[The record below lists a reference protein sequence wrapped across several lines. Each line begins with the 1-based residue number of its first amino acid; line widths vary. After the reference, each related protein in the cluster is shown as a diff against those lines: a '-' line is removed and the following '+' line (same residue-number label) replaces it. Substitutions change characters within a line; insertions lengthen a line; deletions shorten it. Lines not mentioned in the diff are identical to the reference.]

1 MENRQVKETNT
12 GQVEVKRMVK
22 QAAVLQ
28 IGAKTLLD
36 CLVEQG
42 IDTIFG
48 YPGGTILSIYDELV
62 KYKDKI
68 KHILTA
74 HEQGASHAAD
84 GYARATGKTGVCF
97 ATSGPGCTNL
107 TTGIASA
114 YYDSSPVVYITCN
127 VTHGQLGRDGFQEVD
142 ICGITKPIT
151 KANYQIG
158 YASDIP
164 NIVREAFAVARSGR
178 PGPVLIDIIKDVTN
192 EVAAYTPM
200 AKKDHP
206 HHVRFANHLNRG
218 PKDLITPKANPRD
231 IRIFHE
237 MVGNSRKPMVICGG
251 GVVLAKAHE
260 EFFEFAT
267 KLDAPVA
274 ITTRG
279 AGGFPGTHPLTT
291 GMIGMHGS
299 VTSNL
304 AVDTC
309 DLIIAVGCR
318 FSDRVGLNFDTFAQ
332 NANIVHIDIDKK
344 EINKN
349 IRTHHH
355 ILGDAK
361 EVLSTINAGLAHED
375 CSQWREEVFA
385 IHKEIEYESHPG
397 TVTPKEAFECITQ
410 SLGKNFRVS
419 TDVGQHQMW
428 TIQHLNFTYSGQL
441 LTSLGFGAMG
451 FGLGAAIGAK
461 VAYPDDMVVHIT
473 GDGSFLMN
481 CNELV
486 TCSKYQI
493 PILTIIFNNKTLGMV
508 RQWQNLIYGK
518 NFSESTM
525 DKGPDFELLAKAY
538 HLNGRRVTNASD
550 LRDALKEA
558 KASIAQGIGF
568 VIDLAVYQDEFVK
581 PMVKAGAHIT
591 DFTL

>member
-1 MENRQVKETNT
+1 MMMEASHRNETSVT
-12 GQVEVKRMVK
+12 QR
-22 QAAVLQ
+22 
-28 IGAKTLLD
+28 GAKTLLD
-36 CLVEQG
+36 CLLEQG
-42 IDTIFG
+42 VDTIFG
-48 YPGGTILSIYDELV
+48 YPGGTILSVYDELTH
-62 KYKDKI
+62 YKDQI

-107 TTGIASA
+107 ATGIATA
-114 YYDSSPVVYITCN
+114 YLDSTPVVFITCN
-127 VTHGQLGRDGFQEVD
+127 VGHSQIGRDGFQEVD
-142 ICGITKPIT
+142 ICEVTKPIT

-158 YASDIP
+158 YVSDIP
-164 NIVREAFAVARSGR
+164 NMVREAFAVAESGR

-192 EVAAYTPM
+192 DLDVYTPLE
-200 AKKDHP
+200 KKDHTTW
-206 HHVRFANHLNRG
+206 VRYANHLKRG
-218 PKDLITPKANPRD
+218 PRNLETPKPNARD

-237 MVGNSRKPMVICGG
+237 MIGKARKPMVICGG

-260 EFFEFAT
+260 AFFEFAT

-279 AGGFPGTHPLTT
+279 AGGFPGKHALAT

-299 VTSNL
+299 LTSNQ
-304 AVDTC
+304 AIDKC
-309 DLIIAVGCR
+309 DLLIAVGCR

-332 NANIVHIDIDKK
+332 NAQLIHIDIDKS

-349 IRTHHH
+349 IRSHHH

-361 EVLSTINAGLAHED
+361 EILSRLNEELAYED
-375 CSQWREEVFA
+375 HSVWKEEVF
-385 IHKEIEYESHPG
+385 KVRRGVSYEQHPH
-397 TVTPKEAFECITQ
+397 TVTPKAALRTMINILGDDIRIT
-410 SLGKNFRVS
+410 

-428 TIQHLNFTYSGQL
+428 TIKHLNFKYSGQL
-441 LTSLGFGAMG
+441 ISSLGFGTMG
-451 FGLGAAIGAK
+451 FGLGAAIGTK
-461 VAYPDDMVVHIT
+461 VAFPEETVVHIT

-481 CNELV
+481 VNELI

-493 PILTIIFNNKTLGMV
+493 PIITIIFNNQTLGMV
-508 RQWQNLIYGK
+508 RQWQNLMFDQNY
-518 NFSESTM
+518 SESNM
-525 DKGPDFELLAKAY
+525 ERSPDFELLAQAY
-538 HLNGRRVTNASD
+538 HLKGRRATSVEELTA
-550 LRDALKEA
+550 ALKEA
-558 KASIAQGIGF
+558 KESVKKGMGY
-568 VIDLAVYQDEFVK
+568 VIDLAIHKDEFVR